1 MISEADMERHS
12 LGGLKYIYTHI
23 YIYIWSDTRYMERH
37 VERHSLHGATYG
49 ATFATWATFATFASS
64 GLRYIGDMERHSLH
78 GIKSW
83 QMHTHAHFFAFPQ
96 CTIGNQVLSTSTRSS
111 SKKIHA
117 TACSGIH
124 IGNSNGDRQIGL
136 GEKRKFLAKPDLS
149 ITIDCCSLY
158 VAHGS
163 HWMLTA

>member
-1 MISEADMERHS
+1 MIVFVFWLPYSACTVWKAAIIYLEGSSIIFFSIHER
-12 LGGLKYIYTHI
+12 
-23 YIYIWSDTRYMERH
+23 
-37 VERHSLHGATYG
+37 
-49 ATFATWATFATFASS
+49 FATWATFATFASS

-83 QMHTHAHFFAFPQ
+83 QMHTHAYFFAFPQ
-96 CTIGNQVLSTSTRSS
+96 CTIGNQVLSTSTRSA

-136 GEKRKFLAKPDLS
+136 GEKIPRQTRSVAPPKRLPLIFLDIECL
-149 ITIDCCSLY
+149 I
-158 VAHGS
+158 
-163 HWMLTA
+163 